1 MLRTIILAC
10 ALAVV
15 GFVAPSGTAEAAQKH
30 LPAHNKVDLKRNG
43 KHELHPIKN
52 HETHA
57 HVKNGKVTHVTVRHN
72 KNGHVRSTKVKTSK
86 RVVSA
91 DLEDRTNYASADLEE
106 VGVTIYVGFAF
117 YVNDHW
123 YIFWFPVSYVDG
135 GDSGCTDVDDL
146 SA

>member
-1 MLRTIILAC
+1 MIRSLSLAC
-10 ALAVV
+10 FVAVV
-15 GFVAPSGTAEAAQKH
+15 GLAIPVATTEDAQKH
-30 LPAHNKVDLKRNG
+30 LPAHHKVDLKKNG
-43 KHELHPIKN
+43 AHPLHPIKN

-57 HVKNGKVTHVTVRHN
+57 HVKNGKVTHVTVKHN

-91 DLEDRTNYASADLEE
+91 DVEDRTNYVSADLED